1 MSATILEHVRNH
13 LHPDG
18 AGLLPGGSA
27 LPDETE
33 ADGPVWA
40 AGALDGVMG
49 HHAGTSDVDDEVARV
64 IGLLRGAVGSWRT
77 QRAQKE
83 LYDAVTTM
91 SVHSL
96 ADGLLGR
103 SEELGDPA
111 TYVPLSRWLVREGRH
126 REPVKLGIVLQGLA
140 AAPEDLDV
148 LRVLARH
155 DEFTLYCAVAL
166 LGYAE
171 DPEDELWAVARGVTG
186 WGRVDAVERLAG
198 TQRPEIQQWLLR
210 GGFRNE
216 VMTEYTAHVAAT
228 SGRLREALEGPV
240 DDELLDCAVE
250 LLRALVAGGPA
261 KDLSDYDDGP
271 PVVLRVL
278 AEVARHP
285 TVARALLAADLVDLA
300 DPLRPDPLPEHWPE
314 DVRAEV
320 RERAAAVLTAPA
332 LRAGVVDGL
341 EAEDAATFFEARAI
355 APHVG
360 VDVVPALLRRM
371 AAGADSR
378 TWFDARLAVDAGRI
392 AEVLTVADA
401 TFDRATYGG
410 GAADLSPFGPDYE
423 RWMSFEFLL
432 AALAGCPGRGWSH
445 VATGL
450 ECPAVRPRAAAAR
463 TLAAWGR
470 AAWPADGVEVVEAAA
485 AAEPADFVRDL
496 LARAL
501 AGEPP
506 EWA

>member
-1 MSATILEHVRNH
+1 M
-13 LHPDG
+13 
-18 AGLLPGGSA
+18 
-27 LPDETE
+27 
-33 ADGPVWA
+33 
-40 AGALDGVMG
+40 
-49 HHAGTSDVDDEVARV
+49 
-64 IGLLRGAVGSWRT
+64 
-77 QRAQKE
+77 
-83 LYDAVTTM
+83 
-91 SVHSL
+91 
-96 ADGLLGR
+96 
-103 SEELGDPA
+103 
-111 TYVPLSRWLVREGRH
+111 
-126 REPVKLGIVLQGLA
+126 
-140 AAPEDLDV
+140 

-155 DEFTLYCAVAL
+155 DEIALYCAVAL
-166 LGYAE
+166 LGYAK
-171 DPEDELWAVARGVTG
+171 DPEDELGRWRVVSRGGAASTRWSG
-186 WGRVDAVERLAG
+186 WPAPSGPRS
-198 TQRPEIQQWLLR
+198 QQWLLHGVRRR
-210 GGFRNE
+210 GDDR
-216 VMTEYTAHVAAT
+216 VHHPHRRDL
-228 SGRLREALEGPV
+228 GRLREALEGPV